1 MYPVLYGTS
10 GNTNGDIS
18 DSSGKSCVILKVFHL
33 GKPAV
38 RLGSY
43 PVVYIYRFRWLGR
56 GSWSGF
62 IKTIKALLLD
72 GLRIILIALIH
83 IHAALD
89 SGNAAGA
96 GVLPHAILAGI
107 LALSKILG
115 SPDIIGKLVR
125 IEFAVKPAEGGINAH
140 IIPSLFN
147 LRAES
152 LNYIGQS
159 LPGKR
164 AHRSIV
170 LYVVIDG
177 VFELLALNGIQE
189 ELSLLARLSLGNRIA
204 VVVSAYWDSGG
215 FGSLVIVFK
224 LIVHLRRIRRTER
237 GTENGV
243 MDSSSF
249 HLVPIDFPLPGRY
262 VNTDNHFNHPPLSSW
277 LFLSS
282 IASAFSSWS
291 LLASSSETPIAA
303 AAS

>member
-1 MYPVLYGTS
+1 MNS
-10 GNTNGDIS
+10 DIS
-18 DSSGKSCVILKVFHL
+18 DGSGKSRVILKVFHL

-56 GSWSGF
+56 GSWSWSWL

-152 LNYIGQS
+152 FNYIGQR

-164 AHRSIV
+164 AHRPIV

-177 VFELLALNGIQE
+177 IFELLALDGVQE

-204 VVVSAYWDSGG
+204 VVVSAYWDPGG

-237 GTENGV
+237 GTENGEFYIAV
-243 MDSSSF
+243 F
-249 HLVPIDFPLPGRY
+249 HLIPIDFSLPGRY

>member
-1 MYPVLYGTS
+1 MNS
-10 GNTNGDIS
+10 DIS
-18 DSSGKSCVILKVFHL
+18 DGSGKSRVILKVFHL

-56 GSWSGF
+56 GSWSWSWL

-159 LPGKR
+159 LPGER

-170 LYVVIDG
+170 LHVVIDG
-177 VFELLALNGIQE
+177 IFELLALDGVKE
-189 ELSLLARLSLGNRIA
+189 KPGLLAGLSLGNRIA
-204 VVVSAYWDSGG
+204 VVVSAYWDPCG

-237 GTENGV
+237 GTENGEFYIAV
-243 MDSSSF
+243 F
-249 HLVPIDFPLPGRY
+249 YLIPIDFSLPGRY
-262 VNTDNHFNHPPLSSW
+262 VNANDFHF
-277 LFLSS
+277 
-282 IASAFSSWS
+282 
-291 LLASSSETPIAA
+291 ASSLFSKADKRRSKFSICFCCFCTMQIKGAIN
-303 AAS
+303 SS